1 MIYIIIY
8 LYIIK
13 DLILYIY
20 IYIIIYL
27 CYIEIQYY
35 NQWYIAT
42 LELI

>member
-13 DLILYIY
+13 DLILD

-27 CYIEIQYY
+27 CYIEIKYY